1 MEGTKQTPKAS
12 LEGAT
17 SVPVVGPTPAENHRG
32 DAMTGVGMVPGK
44 TVERAQTLIAT
55 GIQTTAR
62 RIRVVP
68 MRKKIPVD
76 RLSGARAAGEVVQ
89 GVSDR
94 VTVKA
99 RQRDRRARQATMTMA
114 PEPVIPE
121 MRKLGPPANPST
133 QSDRINSA
141 HVSTWD
147 VCGNMSATANLSSW

>member
-1 MEGTKQTPKAS
+1 MKQTQKAS

-32 DAMTGVGMVPGK
+32 DAMTAVGMGPAK
-44 TVERAQTLIAT
+44 IVERTQTLIAT
-55 GIQTTAR
+55 GIRTTAR

-68 MRKKIPVD
+68 MRKEIPVD
-76 RLSGARAAGEVVQ
+76 RLSGVRGAGEVVQ
-89 GVSDR
+89 GVSGR
-94 VTVKA
+94 GGTVKA
-99 RQRDRRARQATMTMA
+99 RQRDRRARQATKAMT
-114 PEPVIPE
+114 PEPVIQE
-121 MRKLGPPANPST
+121 MRKPGPPANPST